1 MTLVKKMAR
10 LIIEKGHDA
19 GMIYPLGSNAVTIGR
34 SASCDIQIIDKRV
47 SRHHAVIQ
55 AQRHGFVIEDLGSK
69 NGTLVNNKP
78 LVGRIQLHSGDR
90 VQIGDC
96 LLLFELD
103 ADEGEAPDPRTK
115 SRGSV
120 QLDPDNEQRPPGQF
134 VIESA
139 SQNPASSVEPFRR
152 EQIKDPFE
160 RLRVLYRVTDSIRSI
175 WDLNELLHKLMDII
189 WEVATPHRGIILLKD
204 PEEGILDP
212 VVVRLHEGASDE
224 IHISRGIVER
234 CMAEQ
239 VAILVSDAPSD
250 IRFAANESV
259 IRGRIRSAICV
270 PLVTKSG
277 SEGVIYIDSQVPGE
291 VYYTEEDLELMK
303 GIAAQA
309 ALAIENARLTQQV
322 IERQKLEKELELARS
337 IQIALLPKK
346 PPEVKGVSFAALS
359 LPARKVG
366 GDYYDFFELSDGRVA
381 LVVADVSGKGM
392 PAAILTATIRASLRM
407 ETHVHPD
414 LPVSQLMTAVNSWTC
429 KDTSNNM
436 FVTMFFGVYDPV
448 RRSFEYSNAGH
459 LPPLLF
465 KPDGSYRQLDA
476 GGCFLGIM
484 EFVDYETETLKIE
497 AGDVV
502 VVLTDGVTDT
512 HNAQKQVFGLERVVS
527 NVRQNLHLSAEELRD
542 ELYEATLMFR
552 GAEDQFDDITILV
565 AKFE

>member
-1 MTLVKKMAR
+1 MAR

-19 GMIYPLGSNAVTIGR
+19 GMIYPLGSSAVTLGR
-34 SASCDIQIIDKRV
+34 SASCDVQIIDKRV

-90 VQIGDC
+90 IQIGDC

-103 ADEGEAPDPRTK
+103 PDEGEAPDPRTK
-115 SRGSV
+115 STGSV
-120 QLDPDNEQRPPGQF
+120 RLESNGELRAPGQLF
-134 VIESA
+134 IESA
-139 SQNPASSVEPFRR
+139 SQQPLAVQEPFRR
-152 EQIKDPFE
+152 DQLNDPFE

-204 PEEGILDP
+204 AEEGILDP
-212 VVVRLHEGASDE
+212 VVVRVHEGASDE

-250 IRFAANESV
+250 VRFAANESI
-259 IRGRIRSAICV
+259 IRGRIRSAMCV

-277 SEGVIYIDSQVPGE
+277 AEGVIYIDSQVPGE
-291 VYYTEEDLELMK
+291 VYYTEEDLDLMK
-303 GIAAQA
+303 GVAAQA
-309 ALAIENARLTQQV
+309 ALAIENARLTQQL

-337 IQIALLPKK
+337 IQMALLPKK
-346 PPEVKGVSFAALS
+346 APEVKGVAFAALS
-359 LPARKVG
+359 VPARKVG
-366 GDYYDFFELSDGRVA
+366 GDYYDYFELSDGRVA

-407 ETHVHPD
+407 QTHVHPD
-414 LPVSQLMTAVNSWTC
+414 LPLTQLMAAVNSWTC
-429 KDTSNNM
+429 KDASNNM
-436 FVTMFFGVYDPV
+436 FVTMFFGVYDPAH
-448 RRSFEYSNAGH
+448 RTFEYSNAGH

-465 KPDGSYRQLDA
+465 KPNGTYRQLTA

-484 EFVDYETETLKIE
+484 EFIEYETETVTVE
-497 AGDVV
+497 PGDTLI
-502 VVLTDGVTDT
+502 VLTDGVTDT
-512 HNAQKQVFGLERVVS
+512 HNAQKQVFGTDRIVS
-527 NVRQNLHLSAEELRD
+527 SVRENLHLSADELRD
-542 ELYEATLMFR
+542 ELYEATLLFR
-552 GAEDQFDDITILV
+552 GPEEQFDDITILV